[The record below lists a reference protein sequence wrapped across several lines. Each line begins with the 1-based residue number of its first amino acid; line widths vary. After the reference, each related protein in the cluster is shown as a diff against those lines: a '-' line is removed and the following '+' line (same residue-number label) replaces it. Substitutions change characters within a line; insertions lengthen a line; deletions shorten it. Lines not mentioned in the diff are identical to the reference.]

1 MKPIRV
7 LIVDDS
13 SLVRTLLTRALE
25 EDPGLEV
32 VGTAADP
39 YEARDRILELRPDVM
54 TLDVDMPRM
63 NGIEFL
69 RRLIP
74 QHPLPVVM
82 VSSLTR
88 QGQQATLDALAAGAV
103 DFVAKAESGDPAAR
117 GAMLRELRAKLHA
130 AAIARVSPGS
140 ERLRSTAVPTAP
152 SGPDAEKNARRVI
165 AIGASTGGTEAIK
178 QIVTRFPAAMPPI
191 LVVQHMPT
199 GFTRMFAERLN
210 QLSALTVREAADGD
224 PVLPGQVLVAPGGL
238 QMRLEGSPGAL
249 RVRCEALPLVGG
261 HAPSVDVLMNS
272 LARCAAKGSV
282 GLLLTGMGAD
292 GAEGMCALRKAG
304 GRTLAQDQ
312 ATSVVFGMPRVAFER
327 GGVEKLLPLGAIA
340 PAVVEMLKE
349 GAT

>member
-140 ERLRSTAVPTAP
+140 ERPRSTAVPTAP
-152 SGPDAEKNARRVI
+152 SGLDAERNPRRVI

-327 GGVEKLLPLGAIA
+327 GGVERLLPLGAIA

>member
-117 GAMLRELRAKLHA
+117 GAMLRELRTKLHT

-140 ERLRSTAVPTAP
+140 ERLRSTAAPTAP
-152 SGPDAEKNARRVI
+152 CGPDAEKNARRVI

-178 QIVTRFPAAMPPI
+178 QIVTRFPAAMPPV
-191 LVVQHMPT
+191 LVVQHMPA